1 MKKLVFVC
9 GLLIVFLVFSFDLR
23 GWGFWGH
30 QRINQKAV
38 YCLPQPLLQ
47 FYKANINFITKH
59 AVDPDMRRYA
69 DPDEAP
75 RHYIDLDRYGDHPF
89 DSLPKSWKDA
99 VMKIGEDTLKAH
111 GIVPY
116 HIQTM
121 LYRLTTAFKEKNE
134 YKILKYS
141 AEIGHYIGDAHVPLH
156 CTRNYNGQLTG
167 QHGINGFWESRIPEL
182 MGDNYN
188 YLLGR
193 SLFVEHP
200 ITMIWQTLSES
211 FAAKDSVL
219 FLEAMLNKQFS
230 SDKKYSYEVK
240 GRQLVKVYSKEY
252 TQAYDKLLNGMV
264 ERRMRK
270 AIFMTASFW
279 YTAWVNAGMPNLDDR
294 DTELLLQGELADS
307 INDSKTIN
315 VSNLFLKGHD
325 D

>member
-1 MKKLVFVC
+1 MKKLVFIFSLV
-9 GLLIVFLVFSFDLR
+9 IVIFAFNTDLT

-47 FYKANINFITKH
+47 FYKANIDYITKH

-69 DPDEAP
+69 DPEEAP
-75 RHYIDLDRYGDHPF
+75 RHYIDLDRYGDKPF
-89 DSLPKSWKDA
+89 DSLPHSWKDA
-99 VMKIGEDTLKAH
+99 IRKIGEDSLKSH

-116 HIQTM
+116 YIQVM
-121 LYRLTTAFKEKNE
+121 LYRLTSAFKEKNE

-167 QHGINGFWESRIPEL
+167 QHGIHGFWESRIPEM
-182 MGDNYN
+182 MGDNYS

-193 SLFVEHP
+193 SLYIENP
-200 ITMIWQTLSES
+200 NSLIWQTLEES
-211 FAAKDSVL
+211 YAAKDSVL
-219 FLEAMLNKQFS
+219 LLEAMLNKQFDA
-230 SDKKYSYEVK
+230 DKKYSYEVK
-240 GRQLVKVYSKEY
+240 GRQVVKVYSKEY
-252 TQAYDKLLNGMV
+252 TQAYNNLLNGMV

-279 YTAWVNAGMPNLDDR
+279 YTAWVNAGMPDLNDVEGI
-294 DTELLLQGELADS
+294 ELQQSKMADS
-307 INDSKTIN
+307 IIQSKTPNI
-315 VSNLFLKGHD
+315 SNLFLKGHD

>member
-1 MKKLVFVC
+1 MKKLVFVFS
-9 GLLIVFLVFSFDLR
+9 LVVVIFAFNYDLI

-69 DPDEAP
+69 DPEEAP

-89 DSLPKSWKDA
+89 DSLPKVWKEA
-99 VMKIGEDTLKAH
+99 ILKIEEDTLKAH

-121 LYRLTTAFKEKNE
+121 LYRLTTAFKEKNQ

-167 QHGINGFWESRIPEL
+167 QHGIHGFWESRIPEL
-182 MGDNYN
+182 MGDDYN

-193 SLFVEHP
+193 SLFIEHP
-200 ITMIWQTLSES
+200 VTMIWQTLSES
-211 FAAKDSVL
+211 YAAKDSVL
-219 FLEAMLNKQFS
+219 FLEAMLNKQFDA
-230 SDKKYSYEVK
+230 DKKYSYEVK
-240 GRQLVKVYSKEY
+240 GRQVVKVYSKEY
-252 TQAYDKLLNGMV
+252 TQAYNNLLNGMV

-279 YTAWVNAGMPNLDDR
+279 YTAWINAGMPNLNEVDNK
-294 DTELLLQGELADS
+294 ELLQAELIDS
-307 INDSKTIN
+307 IKDSKSTN

-325 D
+325 E

>member
-9 GLLIVFLVFSFDLR
+9 SLVVVIFAFNSDLT

-47 FYKANINFITKH
+47 FYKANIVFITKH

-75 RHYIDLDRYGDHPF
+75 RHYIDLDRYGDNPF
-89 DSLPKSWKDA
+89 DSLPRIWKQA
-99 VMKIGEDTLKAH
+99 VVKIGEDTLKAH

-121 LYRLTTAFKEKNE
+121 LYRLTAAFKEKNE

-141 AEIGHYIGDAHVPLH
+141 AEIGQYIGDAHVPLH

-167 QHGINGFWESRIPEL
+167 QHGIHGFWESRIPEL

-200 ITMIWQTLSES
+200 VAMIWQTLSES
-211 FAAKDSVL
+211 YAAKDSVL
-219 FLEAMLNKQFS
+219 FLEAMLNKQFDA
-230 SDKKYSYEVK
+230 DKKYSYEVK
-240 GRQLVKVYSKEY
+240 GRQVVKVYSKEY
-252 TQAYDKLLNGMV
+252 TQAYNNLLNGMV
-264 ERRMRK
+264 EQRMRK

-279 YTAWVNAGMPNLDDR
+279 YTAWVNAGMPDLNDV
-294 DTELLLQGELADS
+294 DTELVSKEEVKDS
-307 INDSKTIN
+307 IVDSKNTN

>member
-1 MKKLVFVC
+1 MKKLVFVFS
-9 GLLIVFLVFSFDLR
+9 LVVVIFAFNYDLI

-69 DPDEAP
+69 DPEEAP

-89 DSLPKSWKDA
+89 DSLPKVWKEA
-99 VMKIGEDTLKAH
+99 ILKIEEDTLKAH

-121 LYRLTTAFKEKNE
+121 LYRLTTAFKEKNQ

-167 QHGINGFWESRIPEL
+167 QHGIHGFWESRIPEL
-182 MGDNYN
+182 MGDDYN

-193 SLFVEHP
+193 SLFIEHP
-200 ITMIWQTLSES
+200 VTMIWQTFSES
-211 FAAKDSVL
+211 YAAKDSVL
-219 FLEAMLNKQFS
+219 FLEAMLNKQFEA
-230 SDKKYSYEVK
+230 DKKYSYEVK
-240 GRQLVKVYSKEY
+240 GRQVVKVYSKEY
-252 TQAYDKLLNGMV
+252 TQAYNNLLNGMV

-279 YTAWVNAGMPNLDDR
+279 YTAWINAGMPNLNEVDNK
-294 DTELLLQGELADS
+294 ELLQAELIDS
-307 INDSKTIN
+307 IKDSKSTN

-325 D
+325 E

>member
-9 GLLIVFLVFSFDLR
+9 SVVIIIFAFSFDLI

-30 QRINQKAV
+30 QRINQMAV

-69 DPDEAP
+69 DSDEAP

-89 DSLPKSWKDA
+89 DSLPKVWKDA
-99 VMKIGEDTLKAH
+99 VLKIGEDTLKAH

-121 LYRLTTAFKEKNE
+121 LYRLTAAFKEKNE

-167 QHGINGFWESRIPEL
+167 QHGIHGFWESRIPEL

-200 ITMIWQTLSES
+200 TTMIWQTLSES

-279 YTAWVNAGMPNLDDR
+279 YTAWVNAGMPDLNDGDKE
-294 DTELLLQGELADS
+294 ELLQAEMIDS
-307 INDSKTIN
+307 INDSKTN
-315 VSNLFLKGHD
+315 NASNLFLKGHD